1 MIEVSEKVLSYIEN
15 IYGKNS
21 SKLYLDFINSDPTQY
36 IRANSLK
43 IERTK
48 LAKIIRD
55 NYGIETET
63 IPSLPNSLKIL
74 SKSEFV
80 SRSIEHIIG
89 LYYIQGLSSMLPP
102 LVLNP
107 LPNDIVLDLCS
118 APGSKTTELAELMN
132 NNGTL
137 IANEI
142 QLDRVK
148 MLVYNLD
155 RMNIIN
161 TGVVHSKGEML
172 SKIYEE
178 HFDKILVDAPCSG
191 LGIIQKKGEVSN
203 WWSLDRAE
211 RLGDLQT
218 RLLIAAIKMLKV
230 GGEVVYSTCTL
241 TIEEN
246 ELVLNTILNKYPV
259 EAIEMDLPVK
269 SHEAFTSFK
278 DKSLN
283 QNLSLAKRIFPW
295 EVDSDGFFII
305 KLRKTGSTSSPDKII
320 PKKRDLKF
328 VDIKNKNLRKTFSNL
343 KDDFGLGEDSFSNY
357 NFLIKGNDIFFVTKA
372 WADNNLGLF
381 ERIGTKFGSIDNKGQ
396 TVLHTNAAQFF
407 QNEITKN
414 IFNVEEQDDLKKYL
428 EGGIIKKDFGS
439 PGQCVIKYQ
448 DYILGTAVN
457 TKQGIKSRFPRAK
470 RTQEILI

>member
-1 MIEVSEKVLSYIEN
+1 MKQKQFLLLPS
-15 IYGKNS
+15 
-21 SKLYLDFINSDPTQY
+21 
-36 IRANSLK
+36 SLK
-43 IERTK
+43 IK
-48 LAKIIRD
+48 
-55 NYGIETET
+55 N
-63 IPSLPNSLKIL
+63 
-74 SKSEFV
+74 KSEYV

-107 LPNDIVLDLCS
+107 SQNDIVLDLCS

-148 MLVYNLD
+148 MLVYNID
-155 RMNIIN
+155 RMNLIN

-172 SKIYEE
+172 SKIYED

-211 RLGDLQT
+211 RLGDFQT

-246 ELVLNTILNKYPV
+246 EMVLNTILNKYPV
-259 EAIEMDLPVK
+259 EAVEMDLPVK

-283 QNLSLAKRIFPW
+283 QNLSKAKRIFPW

-305 KLRKTGSTSSPDKII
+305 KLRKTGSTNSPEKII

-328 VDIKNKNLRKTFSNL
+328 IDIKNK
-343 KDDFGLGEDSFSNY
+343 E
-357 NFLIKGNDIFFVTKA
+357 
-372 WADNNLGLF
+372 
-381 ERIGTKFGSIDNKGQ
+381 
-396 TVLHTNAAQFF
+396 
-407 QNEITKN
+407 
-414 IFNVEEQDDLKKYL
+414 
-428 EGGIIKKDFGS
+428 IKKLF
-439 PGQCVIKYQ
+439 
-448 DYILGTAVN
+448 
-457 TKQGIKSRFPRAK
+457 
-470 RTQEILI
+470 